1 MQKKCT
7 QNKDFRTV
15 WSYNCV
21 TVFRVAMQKSKP
33 LSELM
38 AIPSR
43 ALKDLSARLAA
54 RSQVLDE
61 VRAALPAKLAVHVVS
76 AGIDEGRLT
85 IGVRGGVWA
94 SRLRY
99 LSAGL
104 RKSIGKAMAVNILTV
119 RIRVVP
125 PPDQIP
131 ERSLANSG
139 K

>member
-1 MQKKCT
+1 MQKKST

-21 TVFRVAMQKSKP
+21 TFLRVAMQKSKA

-61 VRAALPAKLAVHVVS
+61 VRSALPAKLAGHVIS
-76 AGIDEGRLT
+76 AGIDQGRLT
-85 IGVRGGVWA
+85 IGVSGAVWA

-99 LSAGL
+99 LTHGL
-104 RKSIGKAMAVNILTV
+104 RKSVGKTMAISILTV
-119 RIRVVP
+119 RIR
-125 PPDQIP
+125 
-131 ERSLANSG
+131 
-139 K
+139 

>member
-1 MQKKCT
+1 MQKNST
-7 QNKDFRTV
+7 QNKDFRTL

-54 RSQVLDE
+54 RSQVLDA
-61 VRAALPAKLAVHVVS
+61 VRAALPAKLAVHVIS

-85 IGVRGGVWA
+85 IGVSGGVWA

-99 LSAGL
+99 SSAGL
-104 RKSIGKAMAVNILTV
+104 RKTVGESLKINILRV
-119 RIRVVP
+119 QIRVVP
-125 PPDQIP
+125 A
-131 ERSLANSG
+131 L
-139 K
+139 